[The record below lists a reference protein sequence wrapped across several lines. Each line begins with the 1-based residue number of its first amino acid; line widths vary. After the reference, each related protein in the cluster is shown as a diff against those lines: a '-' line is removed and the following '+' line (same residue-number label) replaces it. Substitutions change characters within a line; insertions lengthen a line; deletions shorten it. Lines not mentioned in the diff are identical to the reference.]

1 MAWPSECR
9 FRAGLNP
16 PSEPGVS
23 RQKSNSLAFV
33 ALLIG
38 NMALACGPFLV
49 RNSGVGPVAAGF
61 WRLSLALPFLWIIAW
76 MFSQPVHWP
85 RRRLTIAVTFAAF
98 FFAADLAA
106 WHYGILLTKLGNATL
121 FGNISSFFFA
131 AWGLWLARKWPT
143 SIQAI
148 ALSLAALGCGLLM
161 WGSAELSAAN
171 LRGDL
176 LAALAG
182 LLYTGYLILVER
194 TRGELDPLPLL
205 FLASLLGA
213 LCLLPAALAAGE
225 RIVPD
230 DWKGLFALALCSQ
243 VIGQGLLV
251 YALGHVPPLVV
262 GIAMLTQ
269 PALSALLGWL
279 YYGETLTSR
288 DWLGAAMIVIALILV
303 RLRPRTGPALHEPV
317 VAPN

>member
-1 MAWPSECR
+1 
-9 FRAGLNP
+9 
-16 PSEPGVS
+16 VTQS
-23 RQKSNSLAFV
+23 RSQPLAFV

-38 NMALACGPFLV
+38 NLALAGGPFLV

-61 WRLSLALPFLWIIAW
+61 WRLALALPFLWLIAW
-76 MFSQPVHWP
+76 MFRQPVHWP
-85 RRRLTIAVTFAAF
+85 KKSLTIPIALAAL

-106 WHYGILLTKLGNATL
+106 WHAGILLTKLGNATL

-131 AWGLWLARKWPT
+131 AWGLWLVHKWP
-143 SIQAI
+143 SPLQAL
-148 ALSLAALGCGLLM
+148 ALGLAALGCGLLM

-176 LAALAG
+176 LAMVAG

-194 TRGELDPLPLL
+194 TRGRLQPLPLL
-205 FLASLLGA
+205 FLASLFGA
-213 LCLLPAALAAGE
+213 LFLLPGALAAGE
-225 RIVPD
+225 RIIPA
-230 DWKGLFALALCSQ
+230 DWTGLFALAMCSQ

-269 PALSALLGWL
+269 PALSALLGWI
-279 YYGETLTSR
+279 YYGETLTAR
-288 DWLGAAMIVIALILV
+288 DWLGAAMIVVALILV
-303 RLRPRTGPALHEPV
+303 RLKQKGEPVLHEPE
-317 VAPN
+317 VAPS